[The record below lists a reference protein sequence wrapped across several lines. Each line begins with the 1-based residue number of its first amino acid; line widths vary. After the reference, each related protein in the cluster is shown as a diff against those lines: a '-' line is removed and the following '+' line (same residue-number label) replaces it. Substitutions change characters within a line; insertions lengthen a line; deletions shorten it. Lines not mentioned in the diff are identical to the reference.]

1 MSQEGR
7 EGKEGKERPQA
18 TASKQTGRH
27 ASERL
32 ATPASLRPQ
41 FLLETV
47 AALAIGVA
55 FLGLPDRLTVGPNWL
70 ALAIS
75 AAVLLPLLV
84 TALVR
89 PLNHE
94 VARML
99 RASLQVL
106 LTAAL
111 LSSVGLLVTHLGDND
126 LKNAIGAGGLLR
138 AGALLW
144 VSNVLIFSVWYWEL
158 DGDGP
163 VHRHQRG
170 HPAADF
176 LFPQQQGGNLS
187 GWRAGFVDYLFLA
200 FCSATALSPAD
211 TMPLTRRAK
220 LLMMAE
226 ALISI
231 AIIALL
237 VARSVNIL

>member
-1 MSQEGR
+1 MSKVR
-7 EGKEGKERPQA
+7 RAAKERRERPKA
-18 TASKQTGRH
+18 TARPDELRAG
-27 ASERL
+27 
-32 ATPASLRPQ
+32 PAGLKTQ
-41 FLLETV
+41 FLLETL

-55 FLGLPDRLTVGPNWL
+55 FLGLPDTLTVGPNWL

-84 TALVR
+84 TAFVH

-94 VARML
+94 LARIL
-99 RASLQVL
+99 RAGLQVL

-111 LSSVGLLVTHLGDND
+111 LSSVGLLVSHLADTNLLGV
-126 LKNAIGAGGLLR
+126 IGAGGLLR

-144 VSNVLIFSVWYWEL
+144 ISNILIFSVWYWEL

-170 HPAADF
+170 HPATDF
-176 LFPQQQGGNLS
+176 LFPQQATGHHF
-187 GWRAGFVDYLFLA
+187 APGFVDYLFLA
-200 FCSATALSPAD
+200 FCFATALSPAD
-211 TMPLTRRAK
+211 TAPLSHRAK

>member
-7 EGKEGKERPQA
+7 EGNEGKERPQA

-170 HPAADF
+170 HPATDF
-176 LFPQQQGGNLS
+176 LFPQQATG
-187 GWRAGFVDYLFLA
+187 RPFAPGFVDYLFLA
-200 FCSATALSPAD
+200 FCFATALSPAD
-211 TMPLTRRAK
+211 TAPLTRRAK

>member
-1 MSQEGR
+1 MSKVR
-7 EGKEGKERPQA
+7 RAAKERRERPKA
-18 TASKQTGRH
+18 TARPDELRAG
-27 ASERL
+27 
-32 ATPASLRPQ
+32 PAGLKTQ
-41 FLLETV
+41 FLLETL

-55 FLGLPDRLTVGPNWL
+55 FLGLPDTLTVGPNWL

-84 TALVR
+84 TAFVH

-94 VARML
+94 LARIL
-99 RASLQVL
+99 RAGLQVL

-111 LSSVGLLVTHLGDND
+111 LSSVGLLVSHLADTNLLGV
-126 LKNAIGAGGLLR
+126 IGAGGLLR

-144 VSNVLIFSVWYWEL
+144 ISNILIFSVWYWEL

-170 HPAADF
+170 HPATDF
-176 LFPQQQGGNLS
+176 LFPQQATGHHF
-187 GWRAGFVDYLFLA
+187 APGFVDYLFLA
-200 FCSATALSPAD
+200 FCFATALSPAD
-211 TMPLTRRAK
+211 TAPLTHRAK

>member
-1 MSQEGR
+1 MGTT
-7 EGKEGKERPQA
+7 GKVKRPA
-18 TASKQTGRH
+18 TEQHINPTA
-27 ASERL
+27 
-32 ATPASLRPQ
+32 LRPQ

-55 FLGLPDRLTVGPNWL
+55 FLGLPPILTVGPTWLPL
-70 ALAIS
+70 ALS
-75 AAVLLPLLV
+75 VAVLVPLFV
-84 TALVR
+84 VALFR
-89 PLNHE
+89 TPNHRI
-94 VARML
+94 ARML
-99 RASLQVL
+99 RAGLQVV

-111 LSSVGLLVTHLGDND
+111 LSSVVLLVIHLPSRDFQST
-126 LKNAIGAGGLLR
+126 LAAGGLLR

-144 VSNVLIFSVWYWEL
+144 ISNILIFAVWYWEI

-170 HPAADF
+170 HPAIDF
-176 LFPQQQGGNLS
+176 MFPQQATG
-187 GWRAGFVDYLFLA
+187 RPFAPGFVDYLFLA
-200 FCSATALSPAD
+200 FGFATALSPAD
-211 TMPLTRRAK
+211 TAPLTPRAK

-231 AIIALL
+231 TIIALL

>member
-1 MSQEGR
+1 M
-7 EGKEGKERPQA
+7 GKEGKERPQA
-18 TASKQTGRH
+18 TASKQTSH
-27 ASERL
+27 HTSERL

-47 AALAIGVA
+47 AALAIGVV
-55 FLGLPDRLTVGPNWL
+55 FVGLPDRLTVGPNWL

-75 AAVLLPLLV
+75 AVVLLPLLI
-84 TALVR
+84 TAFVR

-99 RASLQVL
+99 RAGLQVL

-111 LSSVGLLVTHLGDND
+111 LSSVGLLVIHLGDKD
-126 LKNAIGAGGLLR
+126 LQNAIGAGGLLR

-176 LFPQQQGGNLS
+176 LFPQQATG
-187 GWRAGFVDYLFLA
+187 RPFAPGFVDYLFLA
-200 FCSATALSPAD
+200 FCFATALSPAD
-211 TMPLTRRAK
+211 TAPLTRRAK

>member
-1 MSQEGR
+1 MSKEPSRAATRPAAKLANPARR
-7 EGKEGKERPQA
+7 EPSPVG
-18 TASKQTGRH
+18 
-27 ASERL
+27 
-32 ATPASLRPQ
+32 LRPQ

-47 AALAIGVA
+47 AAFAIGVA
-55 FLGLPDRLTVGPNWL
+55 FLGLPDELTVGANWL

-75 AAVLLPLLV
+75 AAVLLPLLLTEFV
-84 TALVR
+84 H
-89 PLNHE
+89 PLNHRI
-94 VARML
+94 ARLL
-99 RASLQVL
+99 RTSLQIV

-111 LSSVGLLVTHLGDND
+111 LSSVGLLVTHLGDSN
-126 LKNAIGAGGLLR
+126 LQNAIGAGGLLR

-144 VSNVLIFSVWYWEL
+144 ISNILIFSVWYWEL

-163 VHRHQRG
+163 MHRHQRG
-170 HPAADF
+170 HTAADF
-176 LFPQQQGGNLS
+176 LFPQQATG
-187 GWRAGFVDYLFLA
+187 RPFAPGFVDYLFLA
-200 FCSATALSPAD
+200 FCFATALSPAD
-211 TMPLTRRAK
+211 TAPLTRRAK

>member
-1 MSQEGR
+1 MGNEQPR
-7 EGKEGKERPQA
+7 AAARP
-18 TASKQTGRH
+18 
-27 ASERL
+27 ASERGS
-32 ATPASLRPQ
+32 APAGLRPQ
-41 FLLETV
+41 FLLETL

-55 FLGLPDRLTVGPNWL
+55 FLGLPQILTVGPNWL

-75 AAVLLPLLV
+75 VAVLAPLFLMAFV
-84 TALVR
+84 H
-89 PLNHE
+89 PLQHQ

-99 RASLQVL
+99 RAGLQVV

-111 LSSVGLLVTHLGDND
+111 LSSVGLLVTHLSDAN
-126 LKNAIGAGGLLR
+126 LKTAIGAGGLLR

-144 VSNVLIFSVWYWEL
+144 ISNILIFAVWYWEI

-170 HPAADF
+170 HPAIDF
-176 LFPQQQGGNLS
+176 LFPQQAS
-187 GWRAGFVDYLFLA
+187 GRPFAPGFVDYLFLA
-200 FCSATALSPAD
+200 FCFATALSPAD
-211 TMPLTRRAK
+211 TAPLTRRAK
-220 LLMMAE
+220 LLMMSE

-231 AIIALL
+231 TIIALL

>member
-170 HPAADF
+170 HPATDF
-176 LFPQQQGGNLS
+176 LFPQQATGHHF
-187 GWRAGFVDYLFLA
+187 APGFVDYLFLA
-200 FCSATALSPAD
+200 FCFATALSPAD
-211 TMPLTRRAK
+211 TAPLTHRAK

>member
-1 MSQEGR
+1 MGNEQPR
-7 EGKEGKERPQA
+7 A
-18 TASKQTGRH
+18 TARPG
-27 ASERL
+27 SERG
-32 ATPASLRPQ
+32 ATPVGLRPQ
-41 FLLETV
+41 FLLETL

-55 FLGLPDRLTVGPNWL
+55 FLGLPQILTVGPNWL

-75 AAVLLPLLV
+75 VAVLAPLFLMAFVHPLHHQV
-84 TALVR
+84 T
-89 PLNHE
+89 
-94 VARML
+94 RML
-99 RASLQVL
+99 RAGLQVV

-111 LSSVGLLVTHLGDND
+111 LSSVGLLVTHLSDAN
-126 LKNAIGAGGLLR
+126 LKTAIGAGGLLR

-144 VSNVLIFSVWYWEL
+144 ISNILIFAVWYWEI

-170 HPAADF
+170 HPAIDF
-176 LFPQQQGGNLS
+176 LFPQQAS
-187 GWRAGFVDYLFLA
+187 GRPFAPGFVDYLFLA
-200 FCSATALSPAD
+200 FCFATALSPAD
-211 TMPLTRRAK
+211 TAPLTRRAK

-231 AIIALL
+231 TIIALL